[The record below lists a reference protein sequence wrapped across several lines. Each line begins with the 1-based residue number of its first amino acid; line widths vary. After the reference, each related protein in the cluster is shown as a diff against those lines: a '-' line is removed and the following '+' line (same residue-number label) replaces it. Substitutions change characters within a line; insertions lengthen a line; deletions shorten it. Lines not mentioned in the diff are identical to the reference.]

1 MNVTDIIL
9 HQWLSIPE
17 YLHKMSKTYAYKSHS
32 YRNNFLLRFRTE
44 NRIVKDSFSVIMCCY
59 AGYLLKICSERRN
72 KILNICTCNI
82 SAMCTEMMNI
92 YNDMIGL

>member
-17 YLHKMSKTYAYKSHS
+17 YLHKMSKSMHISHS

-44 NRIVKDSFSVIMCCY
+44 NKIVKDSFSVIRCCY
-59 AGYLLKICSERRN
+59 ACYLLKIYSER
-72 KILNICTCNI
+72 
-82 SAMCTEMMNI
+82 
-92 YNDMIGL
+92 

>member
-17 YLHKMSKTYAYKSHS
+17 YLHKMFKSRHIEVIVLL
-32 YRNNFLLRFRTE
+32 NNFLLRFRTE

-59 AGYLLKICSERRN
+59 ARYLLKICSER
-72 KILNICTCNI
+72 
-82 SAMCTEMMNI
+82 
-92 YNDMIGL
+92 